1 MRKSGLLLFVSIS
14 LSGFHAHAQNAIA
27 EQAIRDAF
35 NGYRTA
41 GIHEKLYVHTDKNF
55 YLTGEILWF
64 RIYDMDATF
73 QRTLDISKI
82 AYVELLDN
90 SNKPVLQQKVSL
102 KPGEASGSFI
112 IPPGI
117 LTGNYR
123 FRAYTRWM
131 RNFGPDYFFSKTISI
146 VNPHKLEADSAA
158 KKADRYD
165 IQFFP
170 EGGNLIQNL
179 ESKVGFRI
187 TDAYGMGMDC
197 TGRIVDNNQDTILK
211 FQPLVFGLGHFMF
224 TPLTGHTYRAIV
236 NFPNGNQVTR
246 DLPPAYS
253 SGYEMN
259 ISKTAEK
266 QLTVTVSASGN
277 PDPAMYAY
285 LFVHTRGDL
294 KKFVGQYL
302 KDGKA
307 IYLINTDDLGDGI
320 SDFTVFNFNEL
331 PVCERLYFKY
341 PQKGF
346 QIQLPPMDT
355 YETRKKIQLD
365 LSTSDHEGK
374 PVRADMSM
382 AVYRLDSLQ
391 TLDKTDIIEYLYLS
405 SELGGG
411 IESPEY
417 YFGDSSSVREE
428 AMDNLMLTQ
437 GWRRFKWQDLLQ
449 KKPAPIQLMPEYNGH
464 IIQGKL
470 VDNKT
475 GAGTPDVNVYLSIPS
490 TRTQFRATPS
500 NAEGRVNFE
509 MTGMYGS
516 QEIIVQTNPKED
528 SSSHIDIESPF
539 DHQFTS
545 DQLTDISVPSITSP
559 ALLDESIH
567 AQVQQIY
574 SGNKMQ
580 QFIMPAI
587 DTNFF
592 YVTPDEGYLLDDYT
606 RFLTMEEVL
615 REYVTSVDVLRKRDK
630 FQLLVYNYPLKEFF
644 RSPPLI
650 LIDGVPVFDPNRLFH
665 QDPLKVRRID
675 LITREYFLGY
685 QILDG
690 VVNCTTYH
698 GDLDGFDMDPHATV
712 LDYPGI
718 PGQREFFTPVYE
730 TEQAVSSR
738 MPDFRTLLYWSP
750 QIKTGLDGKNQISF
764 YTSDLPGKYAMVV
777 QGLTEKGEPGSRVV
791 FFTVKK

>member
-1 MRKSGLLLFVSIS
+1 MRKSWLLFFVSIS
-14 LSGFHAHAQNAIA
+14 LSGFYAHAQNAMA
-27 EQAIRDAF
+27 EKAIRDGF

-41 GIHEKLYVHTDKNF
+41 YIREKLYVHTDKNF

-64 RIYDMDATF
+64 RIYDVDASF
-73 QRTLDISKI
+73 QRPVDISKI
-82 AYVELLDN
+82 AYIELLDD
-90 SNKPVLQQKVSL
+90 SNKSVLQQKVSL
-102 KPGEASGSFI
+102 RPGEASGSFI

-117 LTGNYR
+117 PTGNYR

-131 RNFGPDYFFSKTISI
+131 RNFGPDYFFSKIISI
-146 VNPHKLEADSAA
+146 VNPHKLEVDSVA
-158 KKADRYD
+158 KKTDRYD

-179 ESKVGFRI
+179 ETKVGFRI

-197 TGRIVDNNQDTILK
+197 AGRIVDNNQDTILK
-211 FQPLVFGLGHFMF
+211 FQPVIFGLGHFMF
-224 TPLTGHTYRAIV
+224 TPLTGHTYKAIV

-246 DLPPAYS
+246 DLPLAYA

-259 ISKTAEK
+259 VSKTADK
-266 QLTVTVSASGN
+266 QLSVTVSASGN
-277 PDPAMYAY
+277 PDPAMYVY

-294 KKFVGQYL
+294 KKFEGQYL

-307 IYLINTDDLGDGI
+307 VFSINTDDLGDGI
-320 SDFTVFNFNEL
+320 SHFTVFNFNEL

-341 PQKGF
+341 PQKAF
-346 QIQLPPMDT
+346 QIQVSPMDA

-374 PVRADMSM
+374 PVPADMSM

-391 TLDKTDIIEYLYLS
+391 TLDKTDIREYLYLS

-417 YFGDSSSVREE
+417 YFSDSSAGREE

-449 KKPAPIQLMPEYNGH
+449 NKPAPVQLMPEYNGH
-464 IIQGKL
+464 IIQGRL
-470 VDNKT
+470 IDNKT
-475 GAGTPDVNVYLSIPS
+475 GAGTPDLEAYLSIPS
-490 TRTQFRATPS
+490 TRTQFRVSSS

-516 QEIIVQTNPKED
+516 QEIVIQTNPKED
-528 SSSHIDIESPF
+528 SISHIDIESPF

-545 DQLTDISVPSITSP
+545 NQLPDISVPSITSP
-559 ALLDESIH
+559 VLLDESIH

-574 SGNKMQ
+574 NGNKMQ
-580 QFIMPAI
+580 QFIMPAM
-587 DTNFF
+587 DTNSF

-615 REYVTSVDVLRKRDK
+615 REYVTSVDVLRRRDK
-630 FQLLVYNYPLKEFF
+630 FQLLVFNYPLKEFF

-650 LIDGVPVFDPNRLFH
+650 LIDGVPVFDPNKLFH
-665 QDPLKVRRID
+665 QDPLKIRRID
-675 LITREYFLGY
+675 LITRQYFLGD
-685 QILDG
+685 LPFDG

-718 PGQREFFTPVYE
+718 PGQRQFFTPVYE
-730 TEQAVSSR
+730 TEQAINSR

-750 QIKTGLDGKNQISF
+750 QIKTGPDGKHQVSF

-777 QGLTEKGEPGSRVV
+777 QGLTENGEPGSRVL